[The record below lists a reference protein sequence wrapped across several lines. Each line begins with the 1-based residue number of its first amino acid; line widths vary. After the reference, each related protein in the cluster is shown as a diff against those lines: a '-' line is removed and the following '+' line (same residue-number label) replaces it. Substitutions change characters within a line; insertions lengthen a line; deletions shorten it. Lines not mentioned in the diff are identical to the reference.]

1 LPMALD
7 HILATLLEHAKSQSK
22 STILRP
28 LSWLTSICV
37 VAVLGAVRFSGPGW
51 LLIVLAV
58 SFCLTVA
65 LYLGSFIFCLAT
77 GQIDALRT
85 EKYSLEKLALER
97 GFRGDSTVGLFRIGK
112 STTKKQLPPP
122 ETESGEEEQR

>member
-1 LPMALD
+1 MALD
-7 HILATLLEHAKSQSK
+7 HIIATILEHAKSQSK

-37 VAVLGAVRFSGPGW
+37 VALLGVVRFNGPKW
-51 LLIVLAV
+51 LLIVVAV

-65 LYLGSFIFCLAT
+65 LYLGSFIFCLST

-85 EKYSLEKLALER
+85 ERYSLEKLALER
-97 GFRGDSTVGLFRIGK
+97 GFRGDSSVGLFRIGEPR
-112 STTKKQLPPP
+112 SKKQLPPP

>member
-1 LPMALD
+1 MPLD
-7 HILATLLEHAKSQSK
+7 HIIATLLEHAKSQSK

-37 VAVLGAVRFSGPGW
+37 VAILGAVRFNGPKW

-58 SFCLTVA
+58 NFCLTVA
-65 LYLGSFIFCLAT
+65 LYLGSFIFCLST

-85 EKYSLEKLALER
+85 EKYSLEKLAMER
-97 GFRGDSTVGLFRIGK
+97 GFRGDSSTGLFRIGK
-112 STTKKQLPPP
+112 PPKKKPLPLP
-122 ETESGEEEQR
+122 ETDSGEEEQKR